1 MFNKIIKKYNKLSDL
16 DKYHECIKKLTET
29 EQKIFKYEDNMFKRW
44 DDIESLFNFR
54 DKYDYYDYMTDKPD
68 YIKLIN
74 LKIEF
79 EKEIKKLYDEHIK
92 KMQEPIILHK
102 EQLEH

>member
-29 EQKIFKYEDNMFKRW
+29 EQKIFKYEDNMFKSW
-44 DDIESLFNFR
+44 DEINNVFDFR
-54 DKYDYYDYMTDKPD
+54 DNSEYYDYMTEKPD
-68 YIKLIN
+68 YIKLVN
-74 LKIEF
+74 LKNEL

-92 KMQEPIILHK
+92 KMKEPIILHM